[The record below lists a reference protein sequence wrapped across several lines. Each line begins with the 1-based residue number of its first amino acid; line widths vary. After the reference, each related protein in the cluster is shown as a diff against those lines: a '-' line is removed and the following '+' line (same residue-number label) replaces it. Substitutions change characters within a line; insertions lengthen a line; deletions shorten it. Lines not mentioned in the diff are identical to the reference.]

1 MNYPVWDLPFAHGI
15 LIAVVAILHVYVS
28 HFAVG
33 GGLYL
38 VVVEHLARRRNDT
51 VLLGTLQRHSRFF
64 MLLTLVFGAISGV
77 GIWFTIGL
85 INPAGTSALI
95 HAFVWGW
102 AIEWCFFLTEIA
114 AAMVYYYGWKRLS
127 PGKHLAM
134 GWIYFATAWMSMV
147 VINGILAFQL
157 TPGAW
162 LETRSFWDGFFNPT
176 YWSSLFARTFY
187 AIAIAGLFALWTAS
201 RSSSDEDRQQRP
213 WLVRTSGVWAIV
225 GVALTVVGTMWWW
238 SDVPEAIR
246 NVTRG
251 DMPVA
256 TVVTQW
262 SVWLAFG
269 LAALVII
276 GPLAM
281 PRIVNR
287 PFAVV
292 VLLVGLLVMGAGE
305 WAREGIRKPWV
316 VYDYI
321 YSNGVLASEVED
333 LRDEGIV
340 ANSLWIDPA
349 TKADPVAH
357 GEQIFRAA
365 CQNCHADDGYNGM
378 AARVKHWDEE
388 FAASMVP
395 LFEYT
400 RRKMPPWVG
409 TDEEAEAVAA
419 YLMTLKPAG
428 VAPPANGQ
436 EVYAVRCG
444 PCHAETE
451 DGQRWI
457 TDYVAGFTAED
468 MWDIFDMMDGE
479 YMPVFTAPQNEGEML
494 ATYLEALGNG
504 ESVETATRL
513 SDPRLA
519 AAPDAP
525 TAASREEGTR

>member
-38 VVVEHLARRRNDT
+38 VVVEHMARRRDDD

-134 GWIYFATAWMSMV
+134 GWIYFVSAWMSMV

-201 RSSSDEDRQQRP
+201 RSKTQSEVEQRP
-213 WLVRTSGVWAIV
+213 WLIRTAGVWAIV
-225 GVALTVVGTMWWW
+225 GVALTAACTLWWW
-238 SDVPEAIR
+238 SDVPEGVR
-246 NVTRG
+246 DLTRG
-251 DMPVA
+251 DMPIA

-262 SVWLAFG
+262 SVWFTLA
-269 LAALVII
+269 LAALVIL

-281 PRIVNR
+281 PKIVTR
-287 PFAVV
+287 PFAAVI
-292 VLLVGLLVMGAGE
+292 LLVGLFAMGAGE

-316 VYDYI
+316 VYEYI
-321 YSNGVLASEVED
+321 YSNGVLADQVED
-333 LRDEGIV
+333 IREDGIV

-349 TKADPVAH
+349 VHDDPVAL
-357 GEQIFRAA
+357 GRQVFRAA
-365 CQNCHADDGYNGM
+365 CQNCHAETGYNGM
-378 AARVKHWDEE
+378 AERVKHWDEE

-395 LFEYT
+395 LLEHT
-400 RRKMPPWVG
+400 RRLMPPWVG
-409 TDEEAEAVAA
+409 TEEEAAAVAS
-419 YLMTLKPAG
+419 YLMTLKPAQ
-428 VAPPANGQ
+428 VTPPQNGQ

-444 PCHAETE
+444 PCHADTE
-451 DGQRWI
+451 NGDKWI
-457 TDYVAGFTAED
+457 VDYVEGFAAEEMFD
-468 MWDIFDMMDGE
+468 LFDMMDGE
-479 YMPVFTAPQNEGEML
+479 YMPIFTAPDDQAELL
-494 ATYLEALGNG
+494 ATYLEALANG
-504 ESVETATRL
+504 ESVETAARL

-519 AAPDAP
+519 QDTPRR
-525 TAASREEGTR
+525 TATEEGTR

>member
-15 LIAVVAILHVYVS
+15 LIAVVAILHVYVA

-38 VVVEHLARRRNDT
+38 VVVEHMARRRKDD

-134 GWIYFATAWMSMV
+134 GWIYFFTAWMSMV

-162 LETRSFWDGFFNPT
+162 LETRNFWDGFFNPT
-176 YWSSLFARTFY
+176 YWSSLFARTFF
-187 AIAIAGLFALWTAS
+187 AVAIAGLFALWTAS
-201 RSSSDEDRQQRP
+201 RSSSEAESAQRP
-213 WLVRTSGVWAIV
+213 WLVRISGAWAIV
-225 GVALTVVGTMWWW
+225 GVALTAVGTIWWW
-238 SDVPEAIR
+238 SDVPAAIQ

-262 SVWLAFG
+262 SVWLTVA
-269 LAALVII
+269 LAALIVI

-281 PRIVNR
+281 PKIVNR
-287 PFAVV
+287 PFALGI
-292 VLLVGLLVMGAGE
+292 LLVGLLTMGAGE

-321 YSNGVLASEVED
+321 YSNGVLATEVD
-333 LRDEGIV
+333 ALRDEGIV

-349 TKADPVAH
+349 TAGDSVAR

-378 AARVKHWDEE
+378 AQRVKHWDEE

-409 TDEEAEAVAA
+409 TDEEAAAVAA
-419 YLMTLKPAG
+419 YLMTLEPAE
-428 VAPPANGQ
+428 VAAPANGH

-451 DGQRWI
+451 AGDRWI
-457 TDYVAGFTAED
+457 VDYVEGFTADD
-468 MWDIFDMMDGE
+468 MFDLFDMMDGE
-479 YMPVFTAPQNEGEML
+479 YMPVFTAPDDQAAML
-494 ATYLEALGNG
+494 ATYLEALGSG
-504 ESVETATRL
+504 ETVEAATRL
-513 SDPRLA
+513 SHARLDTVDETPLRA
-519 AAPDAP
+519 H
-525 TAASREEGTR
+525 REEATR